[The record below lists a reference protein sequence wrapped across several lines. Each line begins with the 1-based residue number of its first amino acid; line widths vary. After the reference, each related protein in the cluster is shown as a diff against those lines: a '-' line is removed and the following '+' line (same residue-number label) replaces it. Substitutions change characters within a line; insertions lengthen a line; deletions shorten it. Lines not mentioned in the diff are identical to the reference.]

1 MDNTAAYKA
10 LVSRMKGQ
18 VEVATHPRYKLPITD
33 HETLTKML
41 TATYCAEV
49 AKRQMTFVDDEALKD
64 RISRVANWMTGISKP
79 SLIIYGNQVGTGKST
94 MANAIFQVLNFFHED
109 KMFLESGVTQTKRVS
124 AMDLIRIHRDKPQGF
139 EQLLV
144 THRLIIDDVGT
155 EPANVKVYGT
165 ESSPLTELLF
175 ARYDRRLWTVITSN
189 LSDDDLRNRY
199 GVRVTDRF
207 NELFDKI
214 YFSGYSYRK

>member
-1 MDNTAAYKA
+1 
-10 LVSRMKGQ
+10 MKGQ

-41 TATYCAEV
+41 TVTYRSEV
-49 AKRQMTFVDDEALKD
+49 AKRQMHFVDDEATRD
-64 RISRVANWMTGISKP
+64 RISRVAKWMTGASKP

-94 MANAIFQVLNFFHED
+94 MANAILQVLTFFHED
-109 KMFLESGVTQTKRVS
+109 GMFCESGVTQTKRVS
-124 AMDLIRIHRDKPQGF
+124 ALDLIRIHRDKPHVYD
-139 EQLLV
+139 QLLV
-144 THRLIIDDVGT
+144 AHRLIIDDVGT

-199 GVRVTDRF
+199 GIRVTDRF

-214 YFSGYSYRK
+214 YFSGNSYRK

>member
-1 MDNTAAYKA
+1 
-10 LVSRMKGQ
+10 MKKQ
-18 VEVATHPRYKLPITD
+18 VEVAILPRYKLPITD
-33 HETLTKML
+33 HETLTRML
-41 TATYCAEV
+41 TATYRAEV
-49 AKRQMTFVDDEALKD
+49 AKRKMDFINDDATKD
-64 RISRVANWMTGISKP
+64 RISRVANWMTGASKP

-94 MANAIFQVLNFFHED
+94 MATAILGVLEFFHED
-109 KMFLESGVTQTKRVS
+109 KMFIEAGVTRTKKIS
-124 AMDLIRIHRDKPQGF
+124 ALDLIRIHRDKPQEF
-139 EQLLV
+139 DQLLV
-144 THRLIIDDVGT
+144 AHRLIIDDVGT

-214 YFSGYSYRK
+214 YFSGNSYRK

>member
-1 MDNTAAYKA
+1 
-10 LVSRMKGQ
+10 MKGQ